1 MLLKDY
7 FPNLNK
13 KYHRVSFA
21 GIALNSNETKKD
33 IFFLHLKEIILMEI
47 FL

>member
-21 GIALNSNETKKD
+21 GIALNSNETKKEY
-33 IFFLHLKEIILMEI
+33 IFFAIKGNNTDGN